1 MKTTII
7 LVLSVLILMSCGMAN
22 VTREANLWGENTPGI
37 KQEQIGKFTIHEL
50 FTLKG
55 VTIYRFIDGGHAR
68 YFGIDGNKTVINVKA
83 MESSGGKT
91 PTYSLNEVIEIKR

>member
-1 MKTTII
+1 
-7 LVLSVLILMSCGMAN
+7 
-22 VTREANLWGENTPGI
+22 
-37 KQEQIGKFTIHEL
+37 L